1 MSKIE
6 IERAIEH
13 FNFSARPTNGS
24 SSAPATVGDI
34 NRLINEVVKLASV
47 IANSLED

>member
-13 FNFSARPTNGS
+13 FKFSVRPSNGS
-24 SSAPATVGDI
+24 SSTPATVGDI
-34 NRLINEVVKLASV
+34 NKLIDEVAKLARV
-47 IANSLED
+47 IANSIED